1 MNELDLFGVL
11 ILKHFL
17 PVGESE
23 LFALLLE
30 DSSQGWVAAIEHSDV
45 TLVLILEILEEF
57 VPVGTASLGAGLQT
71 GDKIPLFLEEK
82 NHCKICAQLFQ
93 EKIIKLYLL
102 MKKIQ
107 SKLESQCPH
116 VTLLQS

>member
-71 GDKIPLFLEEK
+71 GDEIPLFLEEK
-82 NHCKICAQLFQ
+82 NPCKSVRNYL
-93 EKIIKLYLL
+93 IKR
-102 MKKIQ
+102 K
-107 SKLESQCPH
+107 S
-116 VTLLQS
+116 